1 MKKLFDKLKNKIR
14 DFIQKR
20 KSRNHDP
27 YIYR

>member
-1 MKKLFDKLKNKIR
+1 MKKIINILKRKIR